1 MLFSQKKTDMISR
14 KQFIDSLDKKVP
26 NFRINQINNL
36 LFDRTKNSYEQAS
49 NLPKD
54 LVQGL
59 NEKCGFYSI
68 KNVKIFKSKIDGTFK
83 GLFKDLEGNLFES
96 VLMENSKGNFSI
108 CVSSQIGCAMG
119 CTFCATGT
127 MGFIRN
133 LLAEEIVDQYRFWN
147 RFIYENGFTDKRIS
161 NVVFMGM
168 GEPLA
173 NYANVKD
180 CINTWLEYT
189 DLGPTKITVSTVG
202 IIPNLQRLLK
212 DDSWPECKIAISL
225 HSYDPVKRKEIV
237 PTSSPNFHQDIIDW
251 SFAYKE
257 KFPSKSHYITFE
269 YTLIDG
275 VNDSKQNAKFLAE
288 FVLKTAFSKIN
299 VIPLNEVTGKSFQK
313 VKKNNLQIFKDEVLK
328 RGVDITQRKTRGD
341 DINAACGQL
350 VVNEAL

>member
-1 MLFSQKKTDMISR
+1 MISR
-14 KQFIDSLDKKVP
+14 KEFFEKLDNKVP
-26 NFRINQINNL
+26 NFRLKQINDL
-36 LFDRTKNSYEQAS
+36 LFDPSKNSFEQAS

-54 LVQGL
+54 LVL
-59 NEKCGFYSI
+59 NLIESCGFLSI
-68 KNVKIFKSKIDGTFK
+68 ENLKIFKSKIDGTYK

-127 MGFIRN
+127 MGFKRN
-133 LLAEEIVDQYRFWN
+133 LLAEEIVDQYRYWN
-147 RFIYENGFTDKRIS
+147 RFIFELGVKDKRIS

-173 NYANVKD
+173 NYENVKES
-180 CINTWLEYT
+180 INTWLKFT

-202 IIPNLQRLLK
+202 IVPNLNKLLK

-225 HSYDPVKRKEIV
+225 HSYDPIKRKEIV
-237 PTSSPNFHQDIIDW
+237 PTSSPTFHQDIIDW

-275 VNDSKQNAKFLAE
+275 VNDSKLNAKHLAE

-313 VKKNNLQIFKDEVLK
+313 VKKNNLKIFKEEVLK

-350 VVNEAL
+350 VIEEL

>member
-1 MLFSQKKTDMISR
+1 MISR
-14 KQFIDSLDKKVP
+14 KEFFENLDKKIP
-26 NFRINQINNL
+26 NFRIKQVNDL
-36 LFDRTKNSYEQAS
+36 LFDPSKTAFDQAT

-54 LVQGL
+54 LIQKL
-59 NEKCGFYSI
+59 SENCGFYSI
-68 KNVKIFKSKIDGTFK
+68 KNVKIFKSKLDGTFK

-127 MGFIRN
+127 MGFKRN
-133 LLAEEIVDQYRFWN
+133 LLAEEIIDQFRFWN
-147 RFIYENGFTDKRIS
+147 RFIFELGVKGKRIS

-173 NYANVKD
+173 NYANVKE
-180 CINTWLEYT
+180 CINTWLKFT

-202 IIPNLQRLLK
+202 IVPNLNKLLK
-212 DDSWPECKIAISL
+212 DNSWPECKIAISL
-225 HSYDPVKRKEIV
+225 HSYDPIKRKEIV
-237 PTSSPNFHQDIIDW
+237 PTSSPTFHQDIIDW

-275 VNDSKQNAKFLAE
+275 VNDSKLNAKHLAE

-313 VKKNNLQIFKDEVLK
+313 VKKNNLKIFKEEVLK

-350 VVNEAL
+350 VVEENN

>member
-1 MLFSQKKTDMISR
+1 MISR
-14 KQFIDSLDKKVP
+14 KEFFENLDQKIP
-26 NFRINQINNL
+26 NFRIKQVNDL
-36 LFDRTKNSYEQAS
+36 LFDPSKSAFDQAT

-54 LVQGL
+54 LIQKL
-59 NEKCGFYSI
+59 SKNCGFLSI
-68 KNVKIFKSKIDGTFK
+68 ENVKIFKSKLDGTFK

-96 VLMENSKGNFSI
+96 VLMENSKGNFTI

-127 MGFIRN
+127 MGFKRN
-133 LLAEEIVDQYRFWN
+133 LLAEEIIDQYRFWN
-147 RFIYENGFTDKRIS
+147 RFIFELGFKDKRIS

-173 NYANVKD
+173 NYANVKE
-180 CINTWLEYT
+180 CINTWLKFT

-202 IIPNLQRLLK
+202 IVPNLNKLLK

-225 HSYDPVKRKEIV
+225 HSYDPIKRKEIV
-237 PTSSPNFHQDIIDW
+237 PTSSPTFHQDIIDW

-275 VNDSKQNAKFLAE
+275 VNDSKLNAKHLAE

-313 VKKNNLQIFKDEVLK
+313 VKKNNLKIFKEEVLK

-350 VVNEAL
+350 VVEENN

>member
-1 MLFSQKKTDMISR
+1 MISR
-14 KQFIDSLDKKVP
+14 KEFFEKLDNKVP
-26 NFRINQINNL
+26 TFRLKQINDL
-36 LFDRTKNSYEQAS
+36 LFDPSKNSFEQAS

-54 LVQGL
+54 LVL
-59 NEKCGFYSI
+59 NLIESCGFLSI
-68 KNVKIFKSKIDGTFK
+68 ENLKIFKSKIDGTYK

-127 MGFIRN
+127 MGFKRN
-133 LLAEEIVDQYRFWN
+133 LLAEEIVDQYRYWN
-147 RFIYENGFTDKRIS
+147 RFIFELGVKDKRIS

-173 NYANVKD
+173 NYENVKES
-180 CINTWLEYT
+180 INTWLKFT

-202 IIPNLQRLLK
+202 IVPNLNKLLK

-225 HSYDPVKRKEIV
+225 HSYDPIKRKEIV
-237 PTSSPNFHQDIIDW
+237 PTSSPTFHQDIIDW

-275 VNDSKQNAKFLAE
+275 VNDSKLNAKHLAE

-313 VKKNNLQIFKDEVLK
+313 VKKNNLKIFKEEVLK

-350 VVNEAL
+350 VIEEL

>member
-1 MLFSQKKTDMISR
+1 MISR
-14 KQFIDSLDKKVP
+14 VEFFENLDKKIP
-26 NFRINQINNL
+26 NFRIKQVNDL
-36 LFDRTKNSYEQAS
+36 LFDPSKSAFDQAT

-54 LVQGL
+54 LIQKL
-59 NEKCGFYSI
+59 SKNCGFLSI
-68 KNVKIFKSKIDGTFK
+68 ENVKIFKSKLDGTFK

-127 MGFIRN
+127 MGFKRN
-133 LLAEEIVDQYRFWN
+133 LLAEEIIDQYRFWN
-147 RFIYENGFTDKRIS
+147 RFIFELGFKDKRIS

-173 NYANVKD
+173 NYANVKE
-180 CINTWLEYT
+180 CINTWLKFT

-202 IIPNLQRLLK
+202 IVPNLNKLLK

-225 HSYDPVKRKEIV
+225 HSYDPIKRKEIV
-237 PTSSPNFHQDIIDW
+237 PTSSPTFHQDIIDW

-275 VNDSKQNAKFLAE
+275 VNDSKLNAKHLAE

-313 VKKNNLQIFKDEVLK
+313 VKKNNLKIFKEEVLK

-350 VVNEAL
+350 VVEENN